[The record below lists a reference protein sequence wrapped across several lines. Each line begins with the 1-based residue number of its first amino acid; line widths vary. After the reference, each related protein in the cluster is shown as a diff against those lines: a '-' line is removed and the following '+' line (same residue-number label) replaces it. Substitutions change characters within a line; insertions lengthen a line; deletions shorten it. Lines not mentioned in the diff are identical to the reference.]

1 MSVGWRRWW
10 WQPGQSGDIM
20 AAVTDDNMADTDPDT
35 IDTDRD
41 IRERGEPDTDTARN
55 IIKWAEMRTIVMMDT
70 LHTSVK
76 ANKIL

>member
-20 AAVTDDNMADTDPDT
+20 VVVTDDTMADTDPDT

-41 IRERGEPDTDTARN
+41 IRERGELDTDTARN

-70 LHTSVK
+70 LHTLVK